1 MIRILISIF
10 FASMAQA
17 QTLPDGPGKEVV
29 QKVCTPCH
37 GLQNVIKARM
47 TKERWAAVVDD
58 MVAKGAE
65 GTDDEMD
72 KVTNYLAAT
81 FSIRKVNVN
90 SAAAEDLVSAL
101 GISLADASAIVKYR
115 TGKGKFKD
123 LQELT
128 KVPGIN
134 VSKIVVAKD
143 FIEF

>member
-1 MIRILISIF
+1 MSLF
-10 FASMAQA
+10 LASMAQA
-17 QTLPDGPGKEVV
+17 QTLPGGPGKDVV
-29 QKVCTPCH
+29 EKVCTPCH

-47 TKERWAAVVDD
+47 TKDRWAAVVDD

-81 FSIRKVNVN
+81 FSIRKVNIN
-90 SAAAEDLVSAL
+90 AAAAEDLVSAL
-101 GISLADASAIVKYR
+101 GIPSADASAIVRYR
-115 TGKGKFKD
+115 TGKGRFKD

-134 VSKIVVAKD
+134 VSKIVIAKD